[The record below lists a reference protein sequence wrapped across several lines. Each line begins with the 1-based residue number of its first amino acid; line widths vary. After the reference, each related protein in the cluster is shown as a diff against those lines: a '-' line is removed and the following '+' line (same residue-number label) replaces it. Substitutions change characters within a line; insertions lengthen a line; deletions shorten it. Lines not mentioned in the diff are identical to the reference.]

1 LFLFSNFGP
10 QKAIVISTL
19 KNYSDLQL
27 WSGIQMGDPEMF
39 RELHNRYVLQLS
51 NQAYKILQDADLVKD
66 LVQDAFLTLFL
77 KKDELPKELNTG
89 AWLTTVIKNKCLNA
103 LRDQHSRTRHH
114 RQALGS
120 GWPEMVNNGWNQ
132 TELRMQL
139 NNGLAELSGKPKDV
153 FLLRHHE
160 NKSYK
165 EIATQLNISSK
176 TVEKHI
182 NKAIRILRGK
192 LKDWET
198 N

>member
-1 LFLFSNFGP
+1 MFLFSNFGA
-10 QKAIVISTL
+10 QKAIVISMI
-19 KNYSDLQL
+19 KHYSDLQL

-39 RELHNRYVLQLS
+39 RELHSRYVLQLS
-51 NQAYKILQDADLVKD
+51 NQAFKILQQEDLVKD

-77 KKDELPKELNTG
+77 KRNELPADLNAG
-89 AWLTTVIKNKCLNA
+89 AYLTAMVKNRCLNA
-103 LRDQHSRTRHH
+103 LRDQHSRVQHH
-114 RQALGS
+114 RQVQVNS
-120 GWPEMVNNGWNQ
+120 WPELANNGWDQ

-139 NNGLAELSGKPKDV
+139 NNSLAALSGKPKDV
-153 FLLRHHE
+153 FFLRHHE

>member
-1 LFLFSNFGP
+1 MFLFSNFGA

-19 KNYSDLQL
+19 KNYSDLKL

-39 RELHNRYVLQLS
+39 RELHSRYVLQLS
-51 NQAYKILQDADLVKD
+51 NQAFKILQDADLVKD

-77 KKDELPKELNTG
+77 KKEELPEDLNAG
-89 AWLTTVIKNKCLNA
+89 AWLTTVIKNRCLNA

-114 RQALGS
+114 HQAQVS
-120 GWPEMVNNGWNQ
+120 SWPEMINNGWNQ
-132 TELRMQL
+132 TELRIQL

-182 NKAIRILRGK
+182 NKAIRILRDK

-198 N
+198 